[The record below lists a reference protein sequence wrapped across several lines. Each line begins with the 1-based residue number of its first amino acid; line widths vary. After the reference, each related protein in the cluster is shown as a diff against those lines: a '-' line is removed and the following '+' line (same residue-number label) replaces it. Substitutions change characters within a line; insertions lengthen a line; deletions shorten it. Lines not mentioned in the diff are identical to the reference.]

1 MLFRLYRVL
10 GEGLVRKKNQ
20 ARRSHIRHKNYNSID
35 TLPAS
40 VDVDSDKKGEQ
51 SHREE
56 RKEDREGVTVGIL
69 LITRI

>member
-1 MLFRLYRVL
+1 M
-10 GEGLVRKKNQ
+10 G
-20 ARRSHIRHKNYNSID
+20 